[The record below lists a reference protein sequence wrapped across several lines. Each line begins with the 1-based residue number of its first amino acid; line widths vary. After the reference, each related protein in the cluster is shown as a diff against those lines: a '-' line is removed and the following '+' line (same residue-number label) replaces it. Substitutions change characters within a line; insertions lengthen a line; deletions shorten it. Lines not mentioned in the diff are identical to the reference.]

1 MEDNM
6 ATHVGTQDTA
16 RAKEFFEAKMAF
28 TTGPV
33 ELERMMKT
41 GEVNIVDVRAA
52 EDYAE
57 GHIPGAINLPKDR
70 WSTLSGLRK
79 DKTNVLYCY
88 SMVCHLAATAAVEF
102 SGKGYSVMELDGG
115 WRWWKEDGFDVEK

>member
-1 MEDNM
+1 M
-6 ATHVGTQDTA
+6 ATQLSIHDP
-16 RAKEFFEAKMAF
+16 AKAKQFFESKMAF

-33 ELERMMKT
+33 ELERMIKAN
-41 GEVNIVDVRAA
+41 EVNVIDVRAA

-70 WSTLSGLRK
+70 WQTLEGLRK

-88 SMVCHLAATAAVEF
+88 SIVCHLAAAAAVEF
-102 SGKGYSVMELDGG
+102 SGKGYPVMELDGG
-115 WRWWKEDGFDVEK
+115 WRWWQDEGFSVEK